1 MSQEYILIHGKKS
14 LKGSVEISGAKN
26 AALPI
31 IASTVLAEGKY
42 ELYNIPRVR
51 DIEIML
57 NAIEELGLI
66 VKKIGNKVE
75 IENNGL
81 KNGYVVSDI
90 VKKTRAS
97 ILLLGPLLSKTGD
110 VKVVQ
115 PGGCPLG
122 RRDIGF
128 HIQGLTKMGAEIE
141 NGSEYIIGK
150 AERMKEI
157 DYKFP
162 SKTVTGTENLLMA
175 ASLIEGKTI
184 LRNCAIEPEV
194 GDLIDMLVKMGV
206 EIKGKNTDTL
216 IVKGKR
222 ELNSTNHKII
232 YDRIELGTY
241 LILASMDNND
251 IVVNAEG
258 YDYVKSLLEILE
270 KIGIYFVNYKGKL
283 VLYKKENLKPVK
295 IETQPYPGFPT
306 DLQAQIA
313 ALLTQI
319 EGVSE
324 IKENIFDNRFDYARE
339 LNKMGANIEKLDNF
353 NIKIKGKTDLK
364 GADIMGTDLRATAS
378 LVLAGLIAEGETM
391 ISNAYQLFRGYEN
404 MVGKLQDIGAE
415 IEVIRR

>member
-14 LKGSVEISGAKN
+14 LRGSVEISGAKN

-42 ELYNIPRVR
+42 ELYNIPKVR

-66 VKKIGNKVE
+66 VNKIGNKVE

-110 VKVVQ
+110 VRVVQ

-128 HIQGLTKMGAEIE
+128 HIQGLSKMGAEID

-150 AERMKEI
+150 SERMNEI
-157 DYKFP
+157 NYEFP

-184 LRNCAIEPEV
+184 LKNCAIEPEV

-206 EIKGKNTDTL
+206 EIEGKNTDTL
-216 IVKGKR
+216 IIKGKR

-251 IVVNAEG
+251 IVINAEG
-258 YDYVKSLLEILE
+258 YDYIKSLLEILE
-270 KIGIYFVNYKGKL
+270 KIGIFFINYKGKL
-283 VLYKKENLKPVK
+283 VLYKKENPKPIR

-313 ALLTQI
+313 TLLTQI

-324 IKENIFDNRFDYARE
+324 IKENIFDNRFDYAKE

-364 GADIMGTDLRATAS
+364 GAEIRGTDLRATAS
-378 LVLAGLIAEGETM
+378 LVLAGLIAEGETI

-404 MVGKLQDIGAE
+404 MVGKLQDLGAE